1 MVQGHTGQKND
12 HVTRKP
18 YRETIL
24 IVEDTPFMAD
34 VLKDIFTED
43 GYEIAW
49 ARDAAEAL
57 ALYPALL
64 PDIITLDIVM
74 PGMDGIELLGRILEM
89 DPAAKAVMVS
99 AVGMETHVIKAIS
112 MGAKNFVVKPFDREK
127 VLRAVHAAGSAY

>member
-1 MVQGHTGQKND
+1 MVQGHTGQKNG

-43 GYEIAW
+43 GFDTTW
-49 ARDAAEAL
+49 AKDATEAL
-57 ALYPALL
+57 ALYPAIL

-74 PGMDGIELLGRILEM
+74 PGMDGIELLGHILEM
-89 DPAAKAVMVS
+89 DPAAKAIMVS
-99 AVGMETHVIKAIS
+99 AVGMESHVMKAIS

-127 VLRAVHAAGSAY
+127 VLKAVHAAGSQY